1 MTDKITSAT
10 AKNTSNLL
18 TIAEVAAALRVD
30 IATVSRWCVTGLVHS
45 HKLGP
50 SRRAPVR
57 IPASELQRILSATR
71 PVQK

>member
-1 MTDKITSAT
+1 MTDKITST
-10 AKNTSNLL
+10 TTEGTSNLL

-50 SRRAPVR
+50 TRRAPVR
-57 IPASELQRILSATR
+57 IPASELQRILSTPR
-71 PVQK
+71 QVQK